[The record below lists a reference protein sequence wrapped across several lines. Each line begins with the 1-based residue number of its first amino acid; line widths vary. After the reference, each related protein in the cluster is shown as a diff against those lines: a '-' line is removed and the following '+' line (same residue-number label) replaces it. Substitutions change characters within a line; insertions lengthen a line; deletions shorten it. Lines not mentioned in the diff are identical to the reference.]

1 MERRYLKMRKN
12 QFLKVIK
19 SFHKIERY
27 RIERYKS
34 SKKYKKKDVK
44 IKRKIK
50 ELFFKNR
57 LL

>member
-1 MERRYLKMRKN
+1 MERRYLKMWKN

-50 ELFFKNR
+50 ELFF
-57 LL
+57 